1 MKIVVIGGTGLIG
14 SKTVAILREGGHE
27 VLAASPNTGVN
38 SITGEG
44 LKEAMAGTQVVID
57 LANSPSFEDKAVLEF
72 FETSGRNLHAA
83 EAAAGVRHHIALS
96 IVGTDRTP
104 DNGYFRA
111 KVAQEK
117 LIETSGIPYTIIR
130 STQFL
135 EFLGAIAASSADGN
149 MVRLSPGLFQ
159 PIAADDVAAI
169 VADVALAAPRNG
181 IVEIAGPER
190 APFNEIVARYLKA
203 VGDPREV
210 VSDPEARYWGGRV
223 EERSLVPLGEA
234 RLGRIGF
241 DEWLPHRDVHCMVRQ
256 REFIFY
262 DSGYH
267 RASPDAGAKAISH
280 RAGLQDVGQLLALAL
295 RDSGRTAGAVSFQNS
310 LHPINLPA
318 LQPQANIRA
327 MNFKDI
333 SNFGSGSALHIE
345 SHGVKPVSHP
355 IRTIAQG
362 LLAELNQLL
371 NFLGSST
378 DLYRSHA
385 TSCLSVTCYMMS
397 CYLCNPIYQAFVA

>member
-14 SKTVAILREGGHE
+14 SKTVAILRQGGHE
-27 VLAASPNTGVN
+27 VVAASPKSGIN

-44 LKEAMAGTQVVID
+44 LKEAMAGATVVID
-57 LANSPSFEDKAVLEF
+57 LANSPSFEDNAVLEF

-83 EAAAGVRHHIALS
+83 EAAAGVRHHVALS

-117 LIETSGIPYTIIR
+117 LIEASGIPYTIIR
-130 STQFL
+130 ATQFL
-135 EFLGAIAASSADGN
+135 EFLGTIAATSADGN
-149 MVRLSPGLFQ
+149 LVRLSPGLFQ

-169 VADVALAAPRNG
+169 VADVALAAPRSG

-190 APFNEIVARYLKA
+190 APFNEIIARYLKA

-241 DEWLPHRDVHCMVRQ
+241 DEWLRHSR
-256 REFIFY
+256 
-262 DSGYH
+262 
-267 RASPDAGAKAISH
+267 AGA
-280 RAGLQDVGQLLALAL
+280 
-295 RDSGRTAGAVSFQNS
+295 
-310 LHPINLPA
+310 
-318 LQPQANIRA
+318 
-327 MNFKDI
+327 
-333 SNFGSGSALHIE
+333 
-345 SHGVKPVSHP
+345 
-355 IRTIAQG
+355 
-362 LLAELNQLL
+362 
-371 NFLGSST
+371 
-378 DLYRSHA
+378 
-385 TSCLSVTCYMMS
+385 
-397 CYLCNPIYQAFVA
+397 